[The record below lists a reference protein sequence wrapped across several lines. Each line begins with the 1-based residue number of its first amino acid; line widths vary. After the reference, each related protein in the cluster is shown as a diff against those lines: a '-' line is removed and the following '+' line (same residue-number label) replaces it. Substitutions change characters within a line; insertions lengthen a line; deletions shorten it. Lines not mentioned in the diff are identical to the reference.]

1 MGDCPYL
8 NLLPPAWAT
17 GVRVAVDWVV
27 ALVFLPQNQSA
38 VVAAA
43 VVGLQYRSGEA
54 DEIGMVDQ
62 QGAADRW
69 GHIAFVVGGDGH
81 ASD

>member
-1 MGDCPYL
+1 MRQRTYL
-8 NLLPPAWAT
+8 YLLPPAWAT

-43 VVGLQYRSGEA
+43 VFGLQYRS
-54 DEIGMVDQ
+54 
-62 QGAADRW
+62 RK
-69 GHIAFVVGGDGH
+69 
-81 ASD
+81 